1 MAETSDFAG
10 ARAALSTSM
19 AVIGPML
26 QAMQDASKVF
36 DAMANAQAHVDVL
49 TAGVVKAQAEQK
61 KIATS
66 IEKATAKIEA
76 AENTAQAAET
86 ASLKRVAEA
95 QADADTRV
103 QAAKEA
109 ALASVAAID
118 QRVAA
123 THAQAEQEIADIA
136 ARTVEAAKAFAVAEA
151 ERTEAIAVLEKKLNS
166 LRNSAAKFAAA
177 LTGE

>member
-95 QADADTRV
+95 QADADT
-103 QAAKEA
+103 AMSAKIKSDDAPPTRAELQQKA
-109 ALASVAAID
+109 DELGIKVDGRWSDRKLGDVIAAAIG
-118 QRVAA
+118 A
-123 THAQAEQEIADIA
+123 
-136 ARTVEAAKAFAVAEA
+136 
-151 ERTEAIAVLEKKLNS
+151 
-166 LRNSAAKFAAA
+166 
-177 LTGE
+177 